1 MNKQTTLEDE
11 EALDAIEDIWQEER
25 LEADVADGSSAFKYK
40 LKTKTLT
47 RPYVAYEPLNNN
59 CDSLTTWSVA
69 SFHFMQA
76 QKIKFKL
83 FERVVEHILLRLSER
98 EPFFKEK

>member
-11 EALDAIEDIWQEER
+11 EALDAIDDIWQEEGSFVT
-25 LEADVADGSSAFKYK
+25 EATEDSSSSAFKYK

-59 CDSLTTWSVA
+59 CDSLKTWSEL
-69 SFHFMQA
+69 SFRANF
-76 QKIKFKL
+76 
-83 FERVVEHILLRLSER
+83 
-98 EPFFKEK
+98 